1 MTAVTEPLRLR
12 QPKAQ
17 NSKGDIMIQ
26 VDYGKYLDDQKGWA

>member
-12 QPKAQ
+12 QPKDQ